1 MVAGGRGRRPLSG
14 SDLFFGGMADPS
26 LEVIPLPVGFERF
39 HRQAFLNYQF
49 NRAHALGFADRD
61 ELHDAASGVSSAQDC
76 PSVFDALS
84 QRAAAEG
91 RTRNATSYLR
101 LAEFF
106 TPPRSLDKIE
116 RYRRFRELFDIAF
129 AGGGLRRHQ
138 VPYAGAALPAYSL
151 PSAATLSRGTVL
163 VHGGFDSL
171 IEEFYAI
178 WQRVASAG
186 FDVIAFEGPGQG
198 GARTL
203 EGLRFDHD
211 WEKPV
216 GAVLD
221 HFGLESAVVVGISM
235 GGYWALRAAGRE
247 PRIDGV
253 VSWPPVYDWLHRIP
267 TALRGPARIMLRQ
280 RGFMRWS
287 VRTRARLLPTLRQ
300 VVDQILH
307 VVGSDDPIAVV
318 DWFLAMN
325 ADHLGSGRVT
335 QDVLL
340 LCGEHDAFQPP
351 SLTQAQASALMAARS
366 VSVRTF
372 TRAENADQHCQM
384 GNLDLACKVLT
395 EWLQHHQWTV
405 HPGLAT
411 A

>member
-1 MVAGGRGRRPLSG
+1 
-14 SDLFFGGMADPS
+14 MAEPS

-49 NRAHALGFADRD
+49 NRAHALGFAHRD
-61 ELHDAASGVSSAQDC
+61 ELHEAASQVDSPQDC
-76 PSVFDALS
+76 PAVFDVRS
-84 QRAAAEG
+84 QRAAAGG
-91 RTRNATSYLR
+91 RTRNAASYQR

-106 TPPRSLDKIE
+106 TPPRSPEKVE

-129 AGGGLRRHQ
+129 TGGGLRRYR
-138 VPYAGAALPAYSL
+138 VPYAGAGLPAYSL
-151 PSAATLSRGTVL
+151 PSALALSRGTVL

-198 GARTL
+198 GARAL
-203 EGLRFDHD
+203 EGLTFDHD

-221 HFGLESAVVVGISM
+221 HFGLDSAVLVGISM

-253 VSWPPVYDWLHRIP
+253 VAWPPVYDWLHRVP
-267 TALRGPARIMLRQ
+267 AALRSPAHLMLRR

-287 VRTRARLLPTLRQ
+287 VRTRARLMPTLRQ
-300 VVDQILH
+300 VVDQTLYI
-307 VVGSDDPIAVV
+307 VGSDDPIAVV

-325 ADHLGSGRVT
+325 ADHLGSERVT

-340 LCGEHDAFQPP
+340 LCGEHDSFQPP
-351 SLTQAQASALMAARS
+351 SLTWAQATALTAARS

-372 TRAENADQHCQM
+372 TEAENADQHCQM

-395 EWLQHHQWTV
+395 DWLQHHQPTV
-405 HPGLAT
+405 HPRPAT